1 MIKDN
6 QKYNKLAEPNSA
18 FLEELRQK
26 MPEFFTAAK
35 FDEDGNEVKPST
47 FDNEKFQEA
56 LRSNNINELSSGYR
70 LEFIGKNYAK
80 KQAGERP
87 TTVIVPD
94 NEHNKKEENKDSKNL
109 FFTGDNLEVL
119 RHLQQNYAN
128 SVDFIYIDPP
138 YNTGSDGFVYPDKF
152 DYSDDQLKD
161 MFALS
166 DEELG
171 RLKSIQGKATHS
183 AWLTFMYPRLYLSK
197 KLLTDS
203 GVIFVSIDDNEQANL
218 KILMDEVFGEGSF
231 ISEVVWAN
239 KEGGGKSDS
248 KFFKNKHEYI
258 ITYAKNIEKASINGL
273 PVNNISR
280 YTQEDEYKSSRGPY
294 YLQKLGMGSIQYS
307 SSLDYPIEAPDG
319 TIIYPADNNNGR
331 KATWR
336 WSKSKLEWGFQQG
349 YVVIKKDSSNIWT
362 VYTKQYLKAD
372 NDGNLIERLAQP
384 IALIEQFSTTQSN
397 KQMQLLF
404 DGESLFSYS
413 KPVGLIQNLIRLGSN
428 KNSLIL
434 DFFAGSS
441 TTAEAVMQLN
451 AEDGGK
457 RQYIMC
463 TLPEPTFTTNSD
475 GTEIPTKGGTNA
487 YNAGYRSID
496 EISRERI
503 VRAAKKIQEEKQLL
517 PNEQDFGFKHYR
529 VVEPTQKALEQLD
542 YDDIL
547 QEDLFD
553 GMIEAFSSE
562 KLGISG
568 NARGLDTILA
578 TYLAKDNYKF
588 DVDIEM
594 VDFSGIQLP
603 YVNNQRIYL
612 ISERWMSANT
622 RALVNAIGKN
632 EIVVQTIVVYG
643 YTIAMERLRELEIA
657 LNQLENKVNLQ
668 VRY

>member
-70 LEFIGKNYAK
+70 LDFIGKNYAK